1 MVDNGAQYN
10 YENKIIVF
18 KKETR
23 PSQRFEIYK
32 KYGLA
37 VDKNFRRLKIAV
49 CRAKRAE
56 VFSLLNEEPWIESV
70 EEDVSVNIQVIP
82 ESVKSYSLRG
92 QEIPWGV
99 QKLKAPECWQS
110 FSGEEIRV
118 GVIDTG
124 VDANHP
130 DLKDNVKELTG
141 TYKKNLISDDNGH
154 GSHVSGTI
162 AALNND
168 IGVVGVAPGAK
179 IISVKAFD
187 KNGSGQLSGILE
199 AIDWC
204 INSKVDVINMSFG
217 IPNDS
222 NALKRAIQE
231 AYDSDI
237 VLVAAAGNTGKKDGV
252 LFPAKYEEVIA
263 VTACDKR
270 GTFAPFSSQGK
281 EVDFIAPGVD
291 VLSCYNNGGYVL
303 MSGTSMACP
312 HVSGACALILSK
324 KRLKPTEVK
333 EVLARTARSLG
344 YSKEKQGAGFID
356 VKKALSLIN

>member
-1 MVDNGAQYN
+1 MDIGTQNV
-10 YENKIIVF
+10 ENKIIVF
-18 KKETR
+18 KKGTR

-37 VDKNFRRLKIAV
+37 VEKNFRSLNIAI
-49 CRAKRAE
+49 CRAKRPE
-56 VFSLLNEEPWIESV
+56 VFSLLSEEPWIESV
-70 EEDVSVNIQVIP
+70 EEDVSVYIQVIP
-82 ESVKSYSLRG
+82 ESVKIYSLRG
-92 QEIPWGV
+92 QEIPWGIE
-99 QKLKAPECWQS
+99 KLRAPECWKS
-110 FSGEEIRV
+110 FNGDEIRV

-124 VDANHP
+124 VDATHP
-130 DLKDNVKELTG
+130 DLKENLKELMG

-162 AALNND
+162 AAVNND
-168 IGVVGVAPGAK
+168 IGVVGVAPKAK
-179 IISVKAFD
+179 IISIKAFD

-204 INSKVDVINMSFG
+204 IDSKVDVINMSFG
-217 IPNDS
+217 ISNDS
-222 NALKRAIQE
+222 NALKRVIKE
-231 AYDSDI
+231 AYDNGI
-237 VLVAAAGNTGKKDGV
+237 VLVAAAGNNGKKDGV
-252 LFPAKYEEVIA
+252 LYPAKYEEVMA
-263 VTACDKR
+263 VTACDRR
-270 GTFAPFSSQGK
+270 GVFAPFSSQGK

-324 KRLKPTEVK
+324 KRIKPSELKEA
-333 EVLARTARSLG
+333 LARTARSLG

-356 VKKALSLIN
+356 VRKALSIIE